1 MSNERIKEVFN
12 SWAETWD
19 ERAIPREEKIK
30 RILEVGEMKEGIDI
44 LDVACGTGVMEQ
56 FLLKY
61 NPKSIVAVDIAENM
75 IKKAKEK
82 YNDNRIEFICDDIH
96 NIKDRKFDYVIIY
109 NAFPHFLNP
118 DKFIAHV
125 HTLLRENGK
134 FLICH
139 DMGRDQ
145 LNNHH
150 NNKKK
155 VSDISLGLKETA
167 EVGWMLVN
175 SFFVDKMVDE
185 DDIYIIYSIKKEK

>member
-12 SWAETWD
+12 AWAENWD

-30 RILEVGEMKEGIDI
+30 RILEVGEMKEGLDI

-82 YNDNRIEFICDDIH
+82 YSDERIEFICDDVH
-96 NIKDRKFDYVIIY
+96 NIKDRKFDYIIIY

-118 DKFIAHV
+118 DKFIDHV
-125 HTLLRENGK
+125 HSLLRENGK

-139 DMGRDQ
+139 DMGRDK
-145 LNNHH
+145 LNDHH
-150 NNKKK
+150 DNKKK

-185 DDIYIIYSIKKEK
+185 EDIYIIYSIKK

>member
-19 ERAIPREEKIK
+19 EKSIPREDKIN
-30 RILEVGEMKEGIDI
+30 RILEVGEMKEGLDI

-82 YNDNRIEFICDDIH
+82 YNDERIEFICDDVH
-96 NIKDRKFDYVIIY
+96 NIKNRKFDYVIIY
-109 NAFPHFLNP
+109 NAFPHFLDP

-125 HTLLRENGK
+125 HSLLKENGK

-139 DMGRDQ
+139 DMGRKK

-150 NNKKK
+150 NERK
-155 VSDISLGLKETA
+155 VSDISLGLRATE
-167 EVGWMLVN
+167 EVAWMLVN
-175 SFFVDKMVDE
+175 SFHVEKMVDE
-185 DDIYIIYSIKKEK
+185 NEIYIIYSIKK

>member
-1 MSNERIKEVFN
+1 
-12 SWAETWD
+12 
-19 ERAIPREEKIK
+19 
-30 RILEVGEMKEGIDI
+30 
-44 LDVACGTGVMEQ
+44 
-56 FLLKY
+56 
-61 NPKSIVAVDIAENM
+61 
-75 IKKAKEK
+75 
-82 YNDNRIEFICDDIH
+82 
-96 NIKDRKFDYVIIY
+96 Y

-125 HTLLRENGK
+125 HSLLRENGK